1 MQVAFCMPTVPSK
14 SSVACQATPSSRRIR
29 RVVHR
34 LSCGGWA
41 QHGLQCQVIGRAD
54 MQVSISTVITIIDT
68 ARQEVCFVIAKLA
81 RGGPESSAP
90 GWQVSC
96 FTKGKN
102 TRRTHANFPPPRP
115 GPDSPGSRLAALGKN
130 RSPGDWDVRQE
141 VGRSYS
147 GVCPI
152 AWMISSL
159 ACV

>member
-1 MQVAFCMPTVPSK
+1 
-14 SSVACQATPSSRRIR
+14 
-29 RVVHR
+29 
-34 LSCGGWA
+34 
-41 QHGLQCQVIGRAD
+41 

-115 GPDSPGSRLAALGKN
+115 GPDSPGSRLAALGKTD
-130 RSPGDWDVRQE
+130 RRVIGMFGRRWAEATRVCVRLR
-141 VGRSYS
+141 G
-147 GVCPI
+147 
-152 AWMISSL
+152 
-159 ACV
+159 